1 MSLHISS
8 SSGLASPRHAQQL
21 LRSTIVAACL
31 AAASP
36 LGAQQQGSA
45 PKALPI
51 QDNSFLVEEAYNQGR
66 GIVQHV
72 STFSRANGSGGWD
85 YTFTQE
91 WPVRSQRHQLS
102 YTVPLSRVD
111 GATRETGLGDIA
123 LHYRYQAGRM
133 EGVPTAFAPRL
144 SLLLPTGASH
154 RSLGTGSAGVQ
165 VNLPL
170 SVELP
175 ASLVAHS
182 NIGATVIP
190 RAADALG
197 NRANVR
203 SLSLGQSVIWLV
215 HPKVNLMLEGA
226 WTRTEAG
233 SDPSARTTEFLLSPG
248 IRGAIDFAS
257 GLQVVPGV
265 AFPIGVGAS
274 RGERSIFLYLSLE
287 HPFKTYGAR
296 P

>member
-1 MSLHISS
+1 M
-8 SSGLASPRHAQQL
+8 
-21 LRSTIVAACL
+21 STIVAACL

-72 STFSRANGSGGWD
+72 STFSRATGSSGWE
-85 YTFTQE
+85 YAFTQE
-91 WPVRSQRHQLS
+91 WPVRSQRHQAS
-102 YTVPLSRVD
+102 YTVPFARAD
-111 GATRETGLGDIA
+111 GSAAATGVGDIE
-123 LHYRYQAGRM
+123 LHYRYQAGRI
-133 EGVPTAFAPRL
+133 EGAATAFAPRL
-144 SLLLPTGASH
+144 TLLLPTGASR
-154 RSLGTGSAGVQ
+154 RSLGSGSAGVQ
-165 VNLPL
+165 VNLPF
-170 SVELP
+170 SAELP
-175 ASLVAHS
+175 ASLVTHS
-182 NIGATVIP
+182 NAGATVIP
-190 RAADALG
+190 RARDELG
-197 NRANVR
+197 NRAAVR
-203 SLSLGQSVIWLV
+203 TLTLSQSVIWLM

-226 WTRTEAG
+226 WTRAQAG

-274 RGERSIFLYLSLE
+274 RGERSVFLYLSLE
-287 HPFKTYGAR
+287 HPFKTYGAQ